1 MLTSK
6 PESKTMSR
14 IAYVN
19 GSYVPESDAR
29 ISIFDRGFLFADGVY
44 EVTPIVNGKLV
55 DYDAH
60 MERLERSL
68 GELRMAWPCSKDEMK
83 TMHLELIKR
92 NTLHEGIIYM
102 QVTRGVADRMFN
114 FPKDIT
120 SSLVA
125 FPQVMALVDNPNAR
139 TGVKIVT
146 TPDIRWLRR
155 DIKSVML
162 LAPVLGKQE
171 AYEKGAAEAWMV
183 EDGMITEGT
192 SSNAYIV
199 KNDTII
205 TRPLSNLILAGCTRR
220 ALFRL
225 SQEHGVKIEER
236 LFTPQ
241 EAYDAD
247 EAFLTS
253 ASQFVMPIT
262 EIDGKRIGG
271 GQPGPVTRKLRE
283 LFLEEAQ
290 AA

>member
-1 MLTSK
+1 
-6 PESKTMSR
+6 MSR

-19 GSYVPESDAR
+19 GSYVEEAEAKV
-29 ISIFDRGFLFADGVY
+29 SIFDRGFLFADGVY

-60 MERLERSL
+60 IERLDRSL
-68 GELRMAWPCSKDEMK
+68 GELQMAWPCSKDALK

-92 NTLHEGIIYM
+92 NKLHEGIIYM

-125 FPQVMALVDNPNAR
+125 FPQVMSLVDNANAR
-139 TGVKIVT
+139 TGVKVVT

-155 DIKSVML
+155 DIKSIML
-162 LAPVLGKQE
+162 LAPVLGKQD
-171 AYEKGAAEAWMV
+171 AYEKGAAEGWMV
-183 EDGMITEGT
+183 EDGFVTEGT
-192 SSNAYIV
+192 SSNAYIIKDNTV
-199 KNDTII
+199 I
-205 TRPLSNLILAGCTRR
+205 TRPLSNRILAGCTRR

-236 LFTPQ
+236 LFTPE
-241 EAYDAD
+241 EAYAAD

-253 ASQFVMPIT
+253 ASQFVMPIV

-271 GQPGPVTRKLRE
+271 GQPGPVSRKLRE

-290 AA
+290 AV

>member
-1 MLTSK
+1 
-6 PESKTMSR
+6 MSR

-19 GSYVPESDAR
+19 GEYLPESEAK
-29 ISIFDRGFLFADGVY
+29 ISVFDRGFLFADGVY

-55 DYDAH
+55 DYTAH

-68 GELRMAWPCSKDEMK
+68 SELKMAWPCTKDALK
-83 TMHLELIKR
+83 TMHEELIVR
-92 NTLHEGIIYM
+92 NTLKEGIIYM
-102 QVTRGVADRMFN
+102 QITRGIADRMFN
-114 FPKDIT
+114 FPKEIK

-125 FPQVMALVDNPNAR
+125 FPQVMSLVDNPNAR
-139 TGVKIVT
+139 TGVKVVT

-183 EDGMITEGT
+183 EDGKITEGT

-199 KNDTII
+199 KGNKVI
-205 TRPLSNLILAGCTRR
+205 TRPLSNRILAGCTRR

-225 SQEHGVKIEER
+225 SKEHGIEVEER
-236 LFTPQ
+236 LFTPE
-241 EAYDAD
+241 EAYAAD

-253 ASQFVMPIT
+253 ASQFVMPIV
-262 EIDGKRIGG
+262 EIDGHRIGG
-271 GQPGPVTRKLRE
+271 GQPGPVVRKLRE

-290 AA
+290 S

>member
-1 MLTSK
+1 
-6 PESKTMSR
+6 MSR

-19 GSYVPESDAR
+19 GSFVAEADAK

-60 MERLERSL
+60 MERLDRSL
-68 GELRMAWPCSKDEMK
+68 RELQMAWPCSKDEMHE
-83 TMHLELIKR
+83 MHLELIKR
-92 NTLHEGIIYM
+92 NNLEEGIIYM

-125 FPQVMALVDNPNAR
+125 FPQVMKLVDNPNAR
-139 TGVKIVT
+139 TGVKIIT

-183 EDGMITEGT
+183 EDGMVTEGT

-199 KNDTII
+199 KGNTII
-205 TRPLSNLILAGCTRR
+205 TRPLSNRILAGCTRR

-262 EIDGKRIGG
+262 EIDGHRIGG
-271 GQPGPVTRKLRE
+271 GQPGPVVRKLRE

-290 AA
+290 NQ

>member
-1 MLTSK
+1 
-6 PESKTMSR
+6 MSR

-19 GSYVPESDAR
+19 GQYLPEGEAKV
-29 ISIFDRGFLFADGVY
+29 SIFDRGFLFADGVY
-44 EVTPIVNGKLV
+44 EVTPVVNGKLV

-60 MERLERSL
+60 AERLDRSL
-68 GELRMAWPCSKDEMK
+68 NELQMAWPCSKDELRS
-83 TMHLELIKR
+83 MHVELIKR
-92 NTLHEGIIYM
+92 NTLDEGIIYM

-125 FPQVMALVDNPNAR
+125 FPQVMKLVDNPNAR
-139 TGVKIVT
+139 TGVKVVT

-155 DIKSVML
+155 DIKTVML

-183 EDGMITEGT
+183 EDGKVTEGT

-199 KNDTII
+199 KGDTVI
-205 TRPLSNLILAGCTRR
+205 TRPTSNRILAGCTRR

-225 SQEHGVKIEER
+225 SKEHGVKIEER
-236 LFTPQ
+236 LFTPE
-241 EAYDAD
+241 EAYEAD

-271 GQPGPVTRKLRE
+271 GQPGPVARKLRE

-290 AA
+290 RG

>member
-1 MLTSK
+1 
-6 PESKTMSR
+6 MSR

-19 GSYVPESDAR
+19 GSYLPEGEAKV
-29 ISIFDRGFLFADGVY
+29 SIFDRGFLFADGVY

-60 MERLERSL
+60 MERLDRSL
-68 GELRMAWPCSKDEMK
+68 NELRMAWPCSKDELRA
-83 TMHLELIKR
+83 MHVELITR
-92 NTLHEGIIYM
+92 NNLSEGIIYM
-102 QVTRGVADRMFN
+102 QVTRGVADRQFN
-114 FPKDIT
+114 FPKDAK

-125 FPQVMALVDNPNAR
+125 FPQVMSLIDNPNAR
-139 TGVKIVT
+139 TGVKVVT

-171 AYEKGAAEAWMV
+171 ANEKGASEGWMV
-183 EDGMITEGT
+183 EDGFVTEGT

-199 KNDTII
+199 KDNTVI
-205 TRPLSNLILAGCTRR
+205 TRPLSNRILAGCTRR

-225 SQEHGVKIEER
+225 AAEHGVKIEER
-236 LFTPQ
+236 LFTPD
-241 EAYDAD
+241 EAYAAD

-253 ASQFVMPIT
+253 ASQFVMPIV
-262 EIDGKRIGG
+262 EIDGKRVGG

-290 AA
+290 A

>member
-1 MLTSK
+1 
-6 PESKTMSR
+6 MSR

-19 GSYVPESDAR
+19 GSYVAENEAK

-44 EVTPIVNGKLV
+44 EVTPVVNGRLV
-55 DYDAH
+55 DYGPH

-68 GELRMAWPCSKDEMK
+68 NELRIAWPCSKEEMFA
-83 TMHLELIKR
+83 MHQQLVKR
-92 NTLHEGIIYM
+92 NNLNEGIIYM

-114 FPKDIT
+114 FPKEIT

-125 FPQVMALVDNPNAR
+125 FPQVMALVDNANAR
-139 TGVKIVT
+139 TGVKVIT
-146 TPDIRWLRR
+146 TDDLRWLRR

-171 AYEKGAAEAWMV
+171 AYEKGANEAWMV
-183 EDGMITEGT
+183 EDGKVTEGT

-199 KNDTII
+199 KDNTII
-205 TRPLSNLILAGCTRR
+205 TRPLSNRILAGCTRR

-225 SQEHGVKIEER
+225 AAEHGVKIEER
-236 LFTPQ
+236 AFSVD
-241 EAYDAD
+241 EACAAD

-253 ASQFVMPIT
+253 ASQFVMPIV
-262 EIDGKRIGG
+262 EIDGKRVGG

-283 LFLEEAQ
+283 LFLDEARQ
-290 AA
+290 G

>member
-1 MLTSK
+1 MT
-6 PESKTMSR
+6 R

-19 GSYVPESDAR
+19 GSYVPEADAKV
-29 ISIFDRGFLFADGVY
+29 SIFDRGFLFADGVY

-60 MERLERSL
+60 MERLDRSL
-68 GELRMAWPCSKDEMK
+68 GELRMAWPCSKEEMRL
-83 TMHLELIKR
+83 MHVELIKR
-92 NTLHEGIIYM
+92 NALKEGIIYM

-114 FPKDIT
+114 FPKEIK

-125 FPQVMALVDNPNAR
+125 FPQVMSLVDNPNAR
-139 TGVKIVT
+139 TGVKVVT

-162 LAPVLGKQE
+162 LAPVLGKQD
-171 AYEKGAAEAWMV
+171 AYEKGAAEGWMV
-183 EDGMITEGT
+183 EDGYVTEGT

-199 KNDTII
+199 KDNVLI
-205 TRPLSNLILAGCTRR
+205 TRPLSNRILAGCTRR

-225 SQEHGVKIEER
+225 AQDHGVKIEER

-241 EAYDAD
+241 EAYAAD

-253 ASQFVMPIT
+253 ASQFVMPIV
-262 EIDGKRIGG
+262 EIDGNRIGG
-271 GQPGPVTRKLRE
+271 GQPGPVARKLRE
-283 LFLEEAQ
+283 LFLEEAT
-290 AA
+290 A

>member
-1 MLTSK
+1 
-6 PESKTMSR
+6 MSR

-19 GSYVPESDAR
+19 GSYVPESEAK

-44 EVTPIVNGKLV
+44 EVTPIVNSKLV

-60 MERLERSL
+60 MERLDRSL

-83 TMHLELIKR
+83 AMHLELIKR
-92 NTLHEGIIYM
+92 NMLKEGIIYM

-125 FPQVMALVDNPNAR
+125 FPQVMNLVDNPNAR

-199 KNDTII
+199 KGDTII
-205 TRPLSNLILAGCTRR
+205 TRPLSNRILAGCTRR

-236 LFTPQ
+236 LFTVE

-262 EIDGKRIGG
+262 EIDGKRVGG

-290 AA
+290 SA